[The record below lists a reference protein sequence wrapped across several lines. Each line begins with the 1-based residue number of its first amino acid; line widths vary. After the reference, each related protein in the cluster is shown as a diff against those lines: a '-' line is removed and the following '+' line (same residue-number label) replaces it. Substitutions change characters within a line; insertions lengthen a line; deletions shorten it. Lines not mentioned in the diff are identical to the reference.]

1 MKILAIQGSPRVK
14 SSNTGIVLQEFLR
27 GAESA
32 GAITRMVYLNE
43 KTIHH
48 CTGCLACWEKTPG
61 QCALKDDM
69 AALLERVKETDVLL
83 LATPLYV
90 HNMSGLLKVF
100 LERLLPLDD
109 PRFVKDGGTFRHPP
123 RYGRKPSMVLIATCG
138 LSGVANFDGLRLV
151 FRAMERAS
159 SMPLVGEVL
168 VPNGP
173 LLQVASLEAKTREIL
188 DAVYKAGLELVRKG
202 KVSKE
207 TELLIQKPL
216 MTEDDYV
223 ARVNAF
229 WDKKAPT
236 KS

>member
-27 GAESA
+27 GAEGV
-32 GAITRMVYLNE
+32 GAITRMVYLKE
-43 KTIHH
+43 KSIQP

-61 QCALKDDM
+61 ECALKDDM
-69 AALLERVKETDVLL
+69 PGVLERVKETDVLL

-90 HNMSGLLKVF
+90 HDMSSLLKAF

-109 PRFVKDGGTFRHPP
+109 PRFIKDGGTYRHPA

-138 LSGVANFDGLRLV
+138 MSGVANFDGLRLV
-151 FRAMERAS
+151 LRNMERAS
-159 SMPLVGEVL
+159 GMPLVGEVL
-168 VPNGP
+168 VSNGP
-173 LLQVASLEAKTREIL
+173 LLQTASFKERTEEIL
-188 DAVYKAGLELVRKG
+188 GAVYRAGAELVRKG

-207 TELLIQKPL
+207 TEQLVQKPL
-216 MTEDDYV
+216 MAEDDYV

-229 WDKKAPT
+229 WDKKTPA
-236 KS
+236 KR